1 MRAALRWSLGLTVV
15 VSAFAVWWPRSS
27 PNIIAAAERSPA
39 IHPESRLG
47 EHDREALN
55 RLPVTLPEFS
65 IEPARRDPFAE
76 PAPPT
81 AKPPIV
87 STVSKAQTTA
97 AIEPAVP
104 IQPKAPPSTARY
116 LGAIVN
122 PEGVR
127 IVMLARGDSVV
138 PIEVGTP
145 LGDGYIVQ
153 SIGINSVTLIHPQTS
168 SAAEVS
174 IPGPGPTIR

>member
-1 MRAALRWSLGLTVV
+1 MRVALRWCLGLTAVA
-15 VSAFAVWWPRSS
+15 SAYAVWWPRNS
-27 PNIIAAAERSPA
+27 PEVIAAADRPLA
-39 IHPESRLG
+39 IHTESRLSG
-47 EHDREALN
+47 HDREAMN
-55 RLPVTLPEFS
+55 PFPPSLPEFK
-65 IEPARRDPFAE
+65 IEPARRDPFAG
-76 PAPPT
+76 ASPPT
-81 AKPPIV
+81 TKSPIG
-87 STVSKAQTTA
+87 TAVSKTQTTA
-97 AIEPAVP
+97 EIEPALP
-104 IQPKAPPSTARY
+104 TQPKAPPPTARY

-174 IPGPGPTIR
+174 IPGPGPTF